1 MNSFGDAIDVGWL
14 ANHNVTSDRFLV
26 FGLAL
31 VLMMLFRPGGLFPSA
46 RRKAEMQPEDEATL
60 RHENIQLY
68 DTLESDEPAA
78 GSRV

>member
-1 MNSFGDAIDVGWL
+1 
-14 ANHNVTSDRFLV
+14 
-26 FGLAL
+26 
-31 VLMMLFRPGGLFPSA
+31 MMLLRPGGLFPSA
-46 RRKAEMQPEDEATL
+46 RRKAEMRPDDEATL